1 MAEVAALTWF
11 RGLVA
16 WGRPGQSN
24 LRVNSTFERIKKIQ
38 EILDEKAYLQ
48 GGEKLPLW
56 RRVVHFWV
64 LVVRS
69 FQRNRGPVRAAA
81 LAYTTVLSLVPVLAL
96 IVSISTGFLQNDEGK
111 TVRRLLDNFVA
122 YVAPQLNLIQG
133 EKEEGT
139 MDRQAVVDKIQ
150 AYIETVNSGTLGLTA
165 GLALVFIAVMVLS
178 TVEATFNDIWGVTH
192 GRTWSA
198 KVIQYWAAITLGPL
212 FIVTAM
218 ALTSVGTSQQKLPE
232 AQLRT
237 NQMAM
242 VTNVSVTNI
251 TATNVVVTNVAV
263 TNARSAERA
272 ERIMA
277 QSLAEGTNTV
287 AVSTNVVATMR
298 PQKLSFWKRT
308 QDFLAG
314 SVLGPLLSF
323 VVLTIFLTLLYR
335 LMPATKVKWNAA
347 LFGGVVGGGLLQLNN
362 VLSVVYLSRVT
373 QYSKIYGSLGAVPI
387 FLLGLYFSWMI
398 VLLGAQVAYAYQNRQ
413 AYLQEKQAESINQ
426 RGKEFVALRL
436 MTYIA
441 QRFYLGE
448 NPPTRL
454 LMANAL
460 GVPSQLACQILNALV
475 AAHLLVEISGDET
488 GYTPGRP
495 VDKITVEDIL
505 AALRVGTGSE
515 LATSDDPSRAVVREQ
530 YEKVV
535 LAEMHAAGAV
545 TLQNLVMRAASLPQ
559 VVKAVEEQKSSESV
573 RAAVG

>member
-1 MAEVAALTWF
+1 M
-11 RGLVA
+11 
-16 WGRPGQSN
+16 S
-24 LRVNSTFERIKKIQ
+24 STFERIKKIQ

-56 RRVVHFWV
+56 RRVIHFWV

-81 LAYTTVLSLVPVLAL
+81 LAYTTVLSLIPVLAL

-133 EKEEGT
+133 EKEEGA

-178 TVEATFNDIWGVTH
+178 TVEATFNDIWGVTR

-198 KVIQYWAAITLGPL
+198 KVIQYWAAITLGPI

-232 AQLRT
+232 AQLGT
-237 NQMAM
+237 NALGF

-251 TATNVVVTNVAV
+251 SATNVVVTNIAV

-277 QSLAEGTNTV
+277 QSISEGTNTL
-287 AVSTNVVATMR
+287 AVSTNVVAATR
-298 PQKLSFWKRT
+298 PQKLSVWKRT
-308 QDFLAG
+308 QNFLAG

-323 VVLTIFLTLLYR
+323 VVLTIFLSLLYR

-362 VLSVVYLSRVT
+362 LLSVIYLSRVT

-398 VLLGAQVAYAYQNRQ
+398 VLLGAQVGYAYQNRQ

-448 NPPTRL
+448 KPPTRL
-454 LMANAL
+454 MMSHAL
-460 GVPSQLACQILNALV
+460 GVPSQLACQVLNALV

-505 AALRVGTGSE
+505 SALRVGTGSE

-535 LAEMHAAGAV
+535 LAELHAAGAV
-545 TLQNLVMRAASLPQ
+545 TLQNLVMRVASLPQ
-559 VVKAVEEQKSSESV
+559 VVKAVDESKQNL
-573 RAAVG
+573 RALR

>member
-1 MAEVAALTWF
+1 M
-11 RGLVA
+11 
-16 WGRPGQSN
+16 
-24 LRVNSTFERIKKIQ
+24 NSTFERIKKIQ

-48 GGEKLPLW
+48 AGEKLPLW
-56 RRVVHFWV
+56 RRIIHFWV

-81 LAYTTVLSLVPVLAL
+81 LAYTTVLSLIPVLAL

-133 EKEEGT
+133 EKEEGA

-178 TVEATFNDIWGVTH
+178 TVEATFNDIWGVTR

-198 KVIQYWAAITLGPL
+198 KVIQYWAAITLGPI

-237 NQMAM
+237 NALGF

-251 TATNVVVTNVAV
+251 TATSVVVTNIAV

-277 QSLAEGTNTV
+277 QSISAGTNTM
-287 AVSTNVVATMR
+287 AVSTNVVATSR
-298 PQKLSFWKRT
+298 PQKLSVWKRT
-308 QDFLAG
+308 QNFLAG

-347 LFGGVVGGGLLQLNN
+347 LFGGAVGGGLLQLNN
-362 VLSVVYLSRVT
+362 LLSVIYLSRVT

-398 VLLGAQVAYAYQNRQ
+398 VLLGAQVGYAYQNRQ

-448 NPPTRL
+448 KPPTRL
-454 LMANAL
+454 TMANAL
-460 GVPSQLACQILNALV
+460 GVPSQLTCQILNALV
-475 AAHLLVEISGDET
+475 TAHLLVEIAGDET
-488 GYTPGRP
+488 GYSPGRP

-505 AALRVGTGSE
+505 SALRVGTGSE

-530 YEKVV
+530 FEKVV

-559 VVKAVEEQKSSESV
+559 VVKAVEEDKPDEPARV
-573 RAAVG
+573 AVG